1 MLNLTL
7 VGMICGIRYSGKEFS
22 NRNRQLQT
30 ICNEHKELI
39 YKGTPVN
46 FSKISPGMKEI
57 LYTYNITYEKSKDI
71 YVLKNETKTLNSI
84 KRYFM
89 EQKIYEK

>member
-1 MLNLTL
+1 MNLKDVSKLERISMSANKERRNPIDCMYVFLIISVFMLNLTL

-39 YKGTPVN
+39 YKGTPFN
-46 FSKISPGMKEI
+46 
-57 LYTYNITYEKSKDI
+57 
-71 YVLKNETKTLNSI
+71 
-84 KRYFM
+84 
-89 EQKIYEK
+89 